1 MYRKKYSKLKY
12 PAKCIKI
19 IGSKVRA
26 DDRDEKDTERELEHS
41 KKQPAVHKKG
51 GEKNGDSIEEEDN
64 CSNGQNK
71 DKKGGQKTQRQR

>member
-1 MYRKKYSKLKY
+1 LKLKY
-12 PAKCIKI
+12 PAKYIKI

-51 GEKNGDSIEEEDN
+51 REKNGDSIEEEDN
-64 CSNGQNK
+64 YSMDKTRTKKGGKRHKDK
-71 DKKGGQKTQRQR
+71 DKK